1 MKIRN
6 IGVIGL
12 VVLSG
17 CYILVRCDK
26 NKENQEIF
34 NTSLDSLIEN
44 NKNNTMLDE
53 LFISNYKV
61 VLEEE
66 MPFKKGV
73 EQLQRAYYGIE
84 KIKEVKDLKDVDI
97 IRDLKDKEKEV
108 ADKLTL
114 HDIAL
119 LVEEYN
125 DDETQIYRKNQI
137 LPVLNYINNN
147 SKAWLKKY
155 GLNMSKELLKELV
168 SGKICNEMGRS
179 FDTCKY
185 TGFNDKTLFKY
196 GIIDTPNGKIGVDY
210 RAGILYK
217 ATKKIND
224 IENKQKTNNLKYKDI
239 EKDIK
244 ESIELVKLN
253 IITKNKIKN
262 GIVK

>member
-97 IRDLKDKEKEV
+97 IRDLKD
-108 ADKLTL
+108 
-114 HDIAL
+114 
-119 LVEEYN
+119 
-125 DDETQIYRKNQI
+125 
-137 LPVLNYINNN
+137 
-147 SKAWLKKY
+147 
-155 GLNMSKELLKELV
+155 
-168 SGKICNEMGRS
+168 
-179 FDTCKY
+179 
-185 TGFNDKTLFKY
+185 
-196 GIIDTPNGKIGVDY
+196 
-210 RAGILYK
+210 
-217 ATKKIND
+217 
-224 IENKQKTNNLKYKDI
+224 
-239 EKDIK
+239 
-244 ESIELVKLN
+244 
-253 IITKNKIKN
+253 
-262 GIVK
+262 